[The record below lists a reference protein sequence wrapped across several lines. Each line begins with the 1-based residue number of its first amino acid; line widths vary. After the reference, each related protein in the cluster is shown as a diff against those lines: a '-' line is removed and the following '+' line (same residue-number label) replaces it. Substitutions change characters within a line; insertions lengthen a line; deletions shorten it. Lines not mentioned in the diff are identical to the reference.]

1 MDTRQVDQALAGLGT
16 RKTQRAPQDPVPQ
29 ADPAADPD
37 PCAAPGRC
45 HAPFAPSDTESGTAN
60 RKPRRNHTINE
71 ITFTSASDRCSAWHL
86 QATSDAFTGPGG
98 RPCASS
104 WRRASAAP
112 ATACWGMPR
121 ASPPPGW
128 THCSSTYRGFGASGG
143 SPRQLVSVQ
152 RQRQDY
158 HAAVAAARK
167 LPGVDPER
175 IVLWG
180 ISYSGGHVVVV
191 AARDKRVAA
200 TISVTPAMDG
210 IPVLIQ
216 LGRNAGPDPPRACG
230 RATDYA
236 TRSGRLP
243 AARRIS
249 SPWWASRG
257 RTRMVTPASGKE
269 TYAAIAS
276 PSWRNELCART
287 ALEAGFNRPITFA
300 SRVTCPLLV
309 QVGTDDSICPPPAGR
324 RAVTK
329 AGPRAKLREYPIDHL
344 DIYTGAWQE
353 RALADELNFLRRCF

>member
-1 MDTRQVDQALAGLGT
+1 M
-16 RKTQRAPQDPVPQ
+16 
-29 ADPAADPD
+29 
-37 PCAAPGRC
+37 
-45 HAPFAPSDTESGTAN
+45 
-60 RKPRRNHTINE
+60 NE

-86 QATSDAFTGPGG
+86 QATSDAFTSPGG
-98 RPCASS
+98 RPCVVMAPGLSGTRDS
-104 WRRASAAP
+104 LLGYAEGFAA
-112 ATACWGMPR
+112 AGMD
-121 ASPPPGW
+121 ALLFD
-128 THCSSTYRGFGASGG
+128 YRGFGASGG

-216 LGRNAGPDPPRACG
+216 LGRNAGPTHLVRAAGNGLRDALRALTG
-230 RATDYA
+230 RAPH
-236 TRSGRLP
+236 LVP
-243 AARRIS
+243 
-249 SPWWASRG
+249 
-257 RTRMVTPASGKE
+257 MVGEPGSNAIITQAGGKE
-269 TYAAIAS
+269 TYAAIAG

-300 SRVTCPLLV
+300 SRITCPLLV

-344 DIYTGAWQE
+344 DVYTGAWQE
-353 RALADELNFLRRCF
+353 RALADELDFLRRCF